1 MKKYSKQMLCLW
13 MGCLVAVGSPLSA
26 AVAHAEIYA
35 SATDGEEIGGGTP
48 GSMPD
53 GAEEDSMG
61 EDVPPEYLKQLQ
73 NGEGFGDSSGSDV
86 IDETGNSVS
95 DTEAPPEE
103 GDAEGAGQ
111 GSSGEAQGTEGAGQE
126 TGGDA
131 QGADD
136 SSQGTEEDSQGTE
149 AASPLNQAGEVT
161 EPITKEDKPYLALGA
176 NLTQQQQATVLSLL
190 GINPAELSEYDV
202 IYITNEE
209 EHQYLGNYVDT
220 QKIGTRALSSVL
232 IVKREK
238 GNGIRITTKNISYCT
253 IGMYKNAL
261 ITAGIT
267 DADILVAGPTPI
279 SGTAALVGAMKAY
292 AVMTGEEVTEESM
305 DTALNE
311 LVLTGDIAD
320 TVGDSE
326 KAEELIAYLKQEVIG
341 HNFESDTEIRE
352 VIEDACDQ
360 FQIKLSESEIQELI
374 NLLKKIDDLD
384 LDLDSIKKQA
394 ESLYKKLSELDIDTG
409 GFFEKVKGFFQ
420 AIVDFFKGLFS

>member
-1 MKKYSKQMLCLW
+1 
-13 MGCLVAVGSPLSA
+13 
-26 AVAHAEIYA
+26 
-35 SATDGEEIGGGTP
+35 
-48 GSMPD
+48 
-53 GAEEDSMG
+53 MG

-209 EHQYLGNYVDT
+209 EHQYLGNYVDA

-267 DADILVAGPTPI
+267 DLVAGPTPI

-311 LVLTGDIAD
+311 LVLTGDEHISLLCDHNWMIEAVENVVKNAFD
-320 TVGDSE
+320 HTEKGNLVWIEWKKSASVVQIIIKDNGSGIQPEDLHHIFKRFYRSRFSKDKQGIGLGLPLAKMIVESHNGTIEVDSTLG
-326 KAEELIAYLKQEVIG
+326 AGTAFTMNFLIP
-341 HNFESDTEIRE
+341 T
-352 VIEDACDQ
+352 
-360 FQIKLSESEIQELI
+360 KL
-374 NLLKKIDDLD
+374 
-384 LDLDSIKKQA
+384 
-394 ESLYKKLSELDIDTG
+394 
-409 GFFEKVKGFFQ
+409 
-420 AIVDFFKGLFS
+420 